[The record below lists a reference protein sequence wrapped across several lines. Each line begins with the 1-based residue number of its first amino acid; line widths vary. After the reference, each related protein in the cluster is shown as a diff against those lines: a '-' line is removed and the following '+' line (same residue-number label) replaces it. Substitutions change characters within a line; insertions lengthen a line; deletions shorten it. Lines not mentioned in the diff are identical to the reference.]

1 MCFCRTEEEFKP
13 EVIEEANDLDESLA
27 KRKHD
32 ETKNESEVDET
43 IKKLKVV
50 ESVLDDI
57 K

>member
-32 ETKNESEVDET
+32 ETKNESEDDET

>member
-1 MCFCRTEEEFKP
+1 M
-13 EVIEEANDLDESLA
+13 IEEANDLDESLA

-32 ETKNESEVDET
+32 ETKNESEDDET